1 MDLEW
6 FMHQLTG
13 DRDKDTIYLYPW
25 KKLLGFLYY
34 DHRNWHTQLLT
45 CYVRSIDIML
55 FQRIKPK
62 TKEIACKSWLIH
74 LRLLLLK
81 HERNR
86 RVIKIT
92 VQSSIEIS
100 GLQIVLRFQARILN
114 IGCSCIARTA
124 EGSTRQCGFPA
135 KFIEHLALDV
145 SQILNTPPFSASLF
159 LLLASPPDRYHSGMA
174 SWCCPCS

>member
-1 MDLEW
+1 MIHASADRWSRQGHDL
-6 FMHQLTG
+6 FISMKKIVGILILRSSKLT
-13 DRDKDTIYLYPW
+13 RSTSYVLRKIYR
-25 KKLLGFLYY
+25 YY
-34 DHRNWHTQLLT
+34 ALSKN
-45 CYVRSIDIML
+45 
-55 FQRIKPK
+55 K
-62 TKEIACKSWLIH
+62 TKDKRNRLQELWLIH
-74 LRLLLLK
+74 LRYLLLK